1 MLRLDQRPGAQPR
14 PQRPQ
19 PAQAELGL
27 QAELA
32 AHQLV
37 SFIQH
42 HRLQRA
48 EQLQRL
54 GVGQHQAE
62 DSGW

>member
-1 MLRLDQRPGAQPR
+1 
-14 PQRPQ
+14 
-19 PAQAELGL
+19 
-27 QAELA
+27 
-32 AHQLV
+32 V